1 MTVQCTVPI
10 LRPVACKLCKMW
22 QILHD
27 RAIKIVA
34 DFSILFEC
42 HPFTLRNIAN
52 DKKRRYIKKDFW
64 RGIRMVKFL
73 IASLLVSYIPS
84 NTLKAD

>member
-1 MTVQCTVPI
+1 MTIQCTVLI

-27 RAIKIVA
+27 RAIKIVT

-52 DKKRRYIKKDFW
+52 DKKRRYIKKRLLERHENGEVSDSFVA
-64 RGIRMVKFL
+64 VK
-73 IASLLVSYIPS
+73 SHSQ
-84 NTLKAD
+84 

>member
-1 MTVQCTVPI
+1 MTVQCTVPN
-10 LRPVACKLCKMW
+10 LRPVACKMCKMW

-34 DFSILFEC
+34 DFSILFDC

-52 DKKRRYIKKDFW
+52 DKKRRYMKK
-64 RGIRMVKFL
+64 I
-73 IASLLVSYIPS
+73 LLERHENGEVSDS
-84 NTLKAD
+84 FVAGKSHSQ